1 MILRYITQI
10 LYYYC
15 ININALFGNC
25 FVYYKLKITERTV
38 MLTMRGS
45 KTWILTVLSLAISA
59 TITVG
64 AANIDDGEFEIFDG
78 EAKFYIGN
86 NEYYDCGKKG
96 EKISFPGAVDGR
108 EYYYS
113 DGTATVSLG
122 YDWFTDEDM
131 TVPITASDKVYG
143 KGMSKFYGKEYSLDN
158 NNGQVSFC
166 GFDNLIT
173 ETENGV
179 LDEENRYYVSKAL
192 KKGFVNSGFKIFN
205 TGAFTGSRYIK
216 YTSPSKDEKNS
227 IVDIS
232 NGVALKPYVTYKLM
246 LYYKS
251 TGNAELKFEGVT
263 DFNDNENN
271 EQPLSSKEVAKTDDW
286 TKAELYYTSGSSE
299 SIPVIRVKAETG
311 VEVRIDTV
319 SIYEA
324 VYSDY
329 SAVSDVDDNAKKL
342 TLGFSYGSVNG
353 SESTVGLSTY
363 QVKERGIIAA
373 AEDAYGKDFYDM
385 LTIENAA
392 DINSKLIWA
401 KKSSGLEDSLLQQD
415 GKYTYSISISGFA
428 NEDEKKILARGYLI
442 LNDGTDTIWY
452 SDIISTSVKDV
463 LDEAKRVSEEQKR
476 LKTYELNANNNLS
489 KLNLQGRDYLR
500 NGYPNLDW
508 TASEIEFWA
517 TASGNV
523 EVSMDVNIKARSQI
537 YFTVYVDNV
546 CRPRMGIYHSSVPNA
561 PNVVENGKATLNI
574 DLGKDYKEHHI
585 RIIRQT
591 EAYSATITVKSL
603 TMFGELEERK
613 TTDRPLIEFIG
624 DSITCGLGDMT
635 LKTDTTYYDP
645 GYPNDKKMNYG
656 DGNQD
661 GTIAYPFLTAENIGY
676 DRRVLSRSGMAV
688 YYPNSSSK
696 DINSLLLSWTNA
708 YNYANVFDSSNQTNE
723 YSPERQAD
731 IVCINLGTNDMNGNQ
746 LYGYVPDNTNDLS
759 IFSPEFAK
767 KIAAFLK
774 IIKAKNP
781 NAKIVWVV
789 GAMRNDYLT
798 AVELAFKELGGEEN
812 GYYCCKVSSGLKDG
826 GGDHPS
832 KASHTLLANELTD
845 YLKKIF

>member
-1 MILRYITQI
+1 M
-10 LYYYC
+10 
-15 ININALFGNC
+15 
-25 FVYYKLKITERTV
+25 V
-38 MLTMRGS
+38 MLTMRSS
-45 KTWILTVLSLAISA
+45 KTLILAALSLIISA

-64 AANIDDGEFEIFDG
+64 AANIDDGEFVIFDG

-86 NEYYDCGKKG
+86 NEYYDCGKEG
-96 EKISFPGAVDGR
+96 DKISFPGAVDGR

-113 DGTATVSLG
+113 NGTATVSLG
-122 YDWFTDEDM
+122 YDWFTDENM

-143 KGMSKFYGKEYSLDN
+143 KGMSKFYGKEYALDS

-192 KKGFVNSGFKIFN
+192 KTGFENSGFKILN
-205 TGAFTGSRYIK
+205 TDAFTGNRYIK

-251 TGNAELKFEGVT
+251 TGNADLKFEGVT
-263 DFNDNENN
+263 GFDDNENN
-271 EQPLSSKEVAKTDDW
+271 EQSLSSKTVDKTDEW

-311 VEVRIDTV
+311 VEVSIDTV
-319 SIYEA
+319 SIYKA
-324 VYSDY
+324 VYSNY
-329 SAVSDVDDNAKKL
+329 SAVSVVTNADDNAKKL

-373 AEDAYGKDFYDM
+373 AEDAYGKDSYDM

-392 DINSKLIWA
+392 DINAKLIWA
-401 KKSSGLEDSLLQQD
+401 KKSVSLGDSLLQQD
-415 GKYTYSISISGFA
+415 GKYTYSISISGFSD
-428 NEDEKKILARGYLI
+428 EDEKKILARGYLI
-442 LNDGTDTIWY
+442 LNDGTEDTIWY
-452 SDIISTSVKDV
+452 SDVISTSVKDV
-463 LDEAKRVSEEQKR
+463 SDEAKRVSEEQKR
-476 LKTYELNANNNLS
+476 KKTYEFNNSENLN
-489 KLNLQGRDYLR
+489 KLNLQGRDNLR

-523 EVSMDVNIKARSQI
+523 EIFMDVNIKARSQI
-537 YFTVYVDNV
+537 YFTVYIDGV
-546 CRPRMGIYHSSVPNA
+546 RQPRMGIYHSSVPNA
-561 PNVVENGKATLNI
+561 PNVVKNGKATLNI

-603 TMFGELEERK
+603 TMFGELEGTK
-613 TTDRPLIEFIG
+613 ATDKPLIEFIG

-645 GYPNDKKMNYG
+645 GYPNDKSMNYG

-661 GTIAYPFLTAENIGY
+661 GTIAYPFLTAENIKY
-676 DRRVLSRSGMAV
+676 DRRVLSRSGISV
-688 YYPNSSSK
+688 YYPNSTSRDFN
-696 DINSLLLSWTNA
+696 DITLSWINA
-708 YNYANVFDSSNQTNE
+708 YKYANVFDANNQTAE
-723 YSPERQAD
+723 YSAKRKAD
-731 IVCINLGTNDMNGNQ
+731 IVCINLGTNDIGANDK
-746 LYGYVPDNTNDLS
+746 YKYVESFDT
-759 IFSPEFAK
+759 EFAK
-767 KIAAFLK
+767 KVKDLLVIVRNA
-774 IIKAKNP
+774 NP
-781 NAKIVWVV
+781 DAKIVWVV
-789 GAMRNDYLT
+789 GGMTNSYLAGVQT
-798 AVELAFKELGGEEN
+798 AITELGGEKGN
-812 GYYCCKVSSGLKDG
+812 YYLCKVSSELKAG
-826 GGDHPS
+826 VGYHPS
-832 KASHTLLANELTD
+832 KAQHAQLANELTN
-845 YLKKIF
+845 YLKNILKQ

>member
-1 MILRYITQI
+1 
-10 LYYYC
+10 
-15 ININALFGNC
+15 
-25 FVYYKLKITERTV
+25 
-38 MLTMRGS
+38 MRGS
-45 KTWILTVLSLAISA
+45 KTLILAALSLIISA

-78 EAKFYIGN
+78 EAKFCIGN
-86 NEYYDCGKKG
+86 NEYYDCGKEG
-96 EKISFPGAVDGR
+96 EKISFPGAADGR

-131 TVPITASDKVYG
+131 TVPITASDKVYS

-179 LDEENRYYVSKAL
+179 LDEENRYYVSKVL
-192 KKGFVNSGFKIFN
+192 KKGFVNSGFKIFD
-205 TGAFTGSRYIK
+205 TEAFTGSRYIK

-232 NGVALKPYVTYKLM
+232 NGVVLKPYVTYKLM

-251 TGNAELKFEGVT
+251 TGNADLKFEGIT
-263 DFNDNENN
+263 GFNDNENN
-271 EQPLSSKEVAKTDDW
+271 KQPLSSKTVDKTDDW

-311 VEVRIDTV
+311 VEVSIDAV
-319 SIYEA
+319 SIYKA

-329 SAVSDVDDNAKKL
+329 SAVSDADDNAKKL
-342 TLGFSYGSVNG
+342 TLGFSYSSANG

-363 QVKERGIIAA
+363 KVKERGIIAT
-373 AEDAYGKDFYDM
+373 AEDAYGKDSYDM

-401 KKSSGLEDSLLQQD
+401 KKSSGFEDSLLQQN

-428 NEDEKKILARGYLI
+428 DEDEKKILARGYLI

-452 SDIISTSVKDV
+452 SDVISTSVKDV
-463 LDEAKRVSEEQKR
+463 SDEAKRVSEEQKR
-476 LKTYELNANNNLS
+476 IKTYELNDNDSLS

-537 YFTVYVDNV
+537 YFTVYVDDV
-546 CRPRMGIYHSSVPNA
+546 RRLRMGIYHSSVPNA
-561 PNVVENGKATLNI
+561 PNVVKNGRATLNI
-574 DLGKDYKEHHI
+574 DLGEYGEHHV

-603 TMFGELEERK
+603 TMFGELENSNA
-613 TTDRPLIEFIG
+613 TDKPLIEFIG

-645 GYPNDKKMNYG
+645 GYPNDKSMNYG

-696 DINSLLLSWTNA
+696 DFNSVLLSWTNA
-708 YNYANVFDSSNQTNE
+708 YKYANVFDASNQTAE
-723 YSPERQAD
+723 YSPKRKAD
-731 IVCINLGTNDMNGNQ
+731 IVCINLGTNDEYANSIYNYTAVNKFDDEFSAKVVAFIKTVKQ
-746 LYGYVPDNTNDLS
+746 ANPD
-759 IFSPEFAK
+759 
-767 KIAAFLK
+767 
-774 IIKAKNP
+774 
-781 NAKIVWVV
+781 AKIVWVV
-789 GAMRNDYLT
+789 GGMSDKYLKGVQKAIET
-798 AVELAFKELGGEEN
+798 LGGAEK
-812 GYYCCKVSSGLKDG
+812 GYYCCQVTSDLKDG

-832 KASHTLLANELTD
+832 KVSHAKLANELTV
-845 YLKKIF
+845 YLKEKILNK

>member
-1 MILRYITQI
+1 
-10 LYYYC
+10 
-15 ININALFGNC
+15 
-25 FVYYKLKITERTV
+25 
-38 MLTMRGS
+38 MRGS
-45 KTWILTVLSLAISA
+45 KTLILAALSLIISA

-86 NEYYDCGKKG
+86 NEYYDCGKEG
-96 EKISFPGAVDGR
+96 EKISFPGAADGR

-122 YDWFTDEDM
+122 YDWFIDENM

-143 KGMSKFYGKEYSLDN
+143 KGMSKFYGKEYALDS

-179 LDEENRYYVSKAL
+179 LDEGNRYYVSKAF
-192 KKGFVNSGFKIFN
+192 KKGFVNSGFKILN
-205 TGAFTGSRYIK
+205 TDAFTGSRYIK

-251 TGNAELKFEGVT
+251 TGNADLKFEGVIGF
-263 DFNDNENN
+263 DDNENN
-271 EQPLSSKEVAKTDDW
+271 EQSLSSKTVDKTDEW

-311 VEVRIDTV
+311 VEVSIDTV
-319 SIYEA
+319 SIYKA

-329 SAVSDVDDNAKKL
+329 SAVSDADNSVKKL

-373 AEDAYGKDFYDM
+373 AEDAYGKDSYDM

-392 DINSKLIWA
+392 DINAKLIWA
-401 KKSSGLEDSLLQQD
+401 KKSSGLEDSLLRQD

-442 LNDGTDTIWY
+442 LNDGTKDTIWY
-452 SDIISTSVKDV
+452 SDVISTSVKDV
-463 LDEAKRVSEEQKR
+463 SDEAERVSEEQNR
-476 LKTYELNANNNLS
+476 LKTYELNDSDNLS

-508 TASEIEFWA
+508 TASEIEFWT

-523 EVSMDVNIKARSQI
+523 EVSMDVNIKSRSQI
-537 YFTVYVDNV
+537 YFTVYVDDV
-546 CRPRMGIYHSSVPNA
+546 IRPRMGIYHSSVPNA
-561 PNVVENGKATLNI
+561 ANVVENGKATLNI

-603 TMFGELEERK
+603 TMFGELEGTK
-613 TTDRPLIEFIG
+613 ATDRSLIEFIG
-624 DSITCGLGDMT
+624 DSITCGLGNMT

-645 GYPNDKKMNYG
+645 GYPNDKSMNYG

-688 YYPNSSSK
+688 YYPNSSSGNFD
-696 DINSLLLSWTNA
+696 DITLSWTNA
-708 YNYANVFDSSNQTNE
+708 YKYDNVFDASNQTAE
-723 YSPERQAD
+723 YSPKRKAN
-731 IVCINLGTNDMNGNQ
+731 IVCINLGTNDVYANST
-746 LYGYVPDNTNDLS
+746 YKYVNDET
-759 IFSPEFAK
+759 FDDEFAK
-767 KIAAFLK
+767 R
-774 IIKAKNP
+774 
-781 NAKIVWVV
+781 IVSF
-789 GAMRNDYLT
+789 GT
-798 AVELAFKELGGEEN
+798 
-812 GYYCCKVSSGLKDG
+812 
-826 GGDHPS
+826 
-832 KASHTLLANELTD
+832 T
-845 YLKKIF
+845 

>member
-1 MILRYITQI
+1 MIL
-10 LYYYC
+10 
-15 ININALFGNC
+15 AA
-25 FVYYKLKITERTV
+25 
-38 MLTMRGS
+38 
-45 KTWILTVLSLAISA
+45 LSLIISA

-86 NEYYDCGKKG
+86 NEYYDCGKEG

-122 YDWFTDEDM
+122 YDWFTDKDM

-179 LDEENRYYVSKAL
+179 LDEKNRYYVSKTL
-192 KKGFVNSGFKIFN
+192 GQGFVNEGF
-205 TGAFTGSRYIK
+205 TMSDEGAFTGGKFIIYK
-216 YTSPSKDEKNS
+216 SPSPNETNS

-232 NGVALKPYVTYKLM
+232 NGVALKPYVTYKLA

-251 TGNAELKFEGVT
+251 TGNADLRFEGVT
-263 DFNDNENN
+263 GFSDNENN
-271 EQPLSSKEVAKTDDW
+271 EQSLSSKTVAKTDDW

-311 VEVRIDTV
+311 VQVSIDTV
-319 SIYEA
+319 SIYKS

-329 SAVSDVDDNAKKL
+329 SAVSDADNNKKL
-342 TLGFSYGSVNG
+342 TLGFSYGSENG
-353 SESTVGLSTY
+353 SESKVGLSTY
-363 QVKERGIIAA
+363 QVKERGIIAV
-373 AEDAYGKDFYDM
+373 AEDAYGKDSYDM

-401 KKSSGLEDSLLQQD
+401 KKNSGFEDSLLQQD

-442 LNDGTDTIWY
+442 LNDGTENTVWY

-463 LDEAKRVSEEQKR
+463 SNEAKRVSEEQKR
-476 LKTYELNANNNLS
+476 KQTYVLNNTEYLS

-500 NGYPNLDW
+500 SGYPNLDW

-523 EVSMDVNIKARSQI
+523 EILMDVNIKARSQI
-537 YFTVYVDNV
+537 YFTVYVDDV
-546 CRPRMGIYHSSVPNA
+546 RQPRMGIYHSSVPNA
-561 PNVVENGKATLNI
+561 PNVVKNGEATLNI
-574 DLGKDYKEHHI
+574 DIGKDYKEHHI
-585 RIIRQT
+585 KIIRQT

-603 TMFGELEERK
+603 TMFGELKGRK
-613 TTDRPLIEFIG
+613 ATDRPLIEFIG

-676 DRRVLSRSGMAV
+676 DRRVVSRSGMAV

-708 YNYANVFDSSNQTNE
+708 YNYANVFDSSNQTDE

-774 IIKAKNP
+774 IIKAKSP

-798 AVELAFKELGGEEN
+798 AVELAFKELGGEEK

-845 YLKKIF
+845 YLNKNILNK

>member
-1 MILRYITQI
+1 
-10 LYYYC
+10 
-15 ININALFGNC
+15 
-25 FVYYKLKITERTV
+25 
-38 MLTMRGS
+38 MRGS
-45 KTWILTVLSLAISA
+45 KTLILAALSLIISA

-64 AANIDDGEFEIFDG
+64 AANIDDGEFVIFDG

-86 NEYYDCGKKG
+86 NEYYDCGKEG

-122 YDWFTDEDM
+122 YDWFTDENM
-131 TVPITASDKVYG
+131 TVPITASDKIYG
-143 KGMSKFYGKEYSLDN
+143 KGMSKFYGKEYALDN

-179 LDEENRYYVSKAL
+179 LDEKNRYYVSKTL
-192 KKGFVNSGFKIFN
+192 GKGFVNEGFKMSDE
-205 TGAFTGSRYIK
+205 GAFTGGKFIIYK
-216 YTSPSKDEKNS
+216 SPSPNEADS

-232 NGVALKPYVTYKLM
+232 NGVALKPYVTYKLA

-251 TGNAELKFEGVT
+251 TGNADLRFEGVT
-263 DFNDNENN
+263 GFDDNENN
-271 EQPLSSKEVAKTDDW
+271 EQPLSSKTVAKTDEW

-311 VEVRIDTV
+311 VQVSIDTV
-319 SIYEA
+319 SIYKA

-329 SAVSDVDDNAKKL
+329 SAVSDADNNKKL
-342 TLGFSYGSVNG
+342 ALGFSYSSEDG
-353 SESTVGLSTY
+353 SESKVGLSTY

-373 AEDAYGKDFYDM
+373 AEDAYGKDSYDM

-401 KKSSGLEDSLLQQD
+401 KKSSGLEDSLLRQE

-463 LDEAKRVSEEQKR
+463 LDEAERVSEEQNR
-476 LKTYELNANNNLS
+476 IKTYELNNSDNLS

-523 EVSMDVNIKARSQI
+523 EISMDVNIKARSQI
-537 YFTVYVDNV
+537 YFTVYVDDV
-546 CRPRMGIYHSSVPNA
+546 RQPRMGIYHSSVPNA
-561 PNVVENGKATLNI
+561 DNVVKDGKATLNI
-574 DLGKDYKEHHI
+574 DLGEYGEHHV

-603 TMFGELEERK
+603 TMFGELEGTK
-613 TTDRPLIEFIG
+613 ATDRPLIEFIG

-645 GYPNDKKMNYG
+645 GYPSDKSMNYG

-661 GTIAYPFLTAENIGY
+661 ATIAYPFLTAENIGY

-688 YYPNSSSK
+688 YYPNSSSGNFD
-696 DINSLLLSWTNA
+696 DITLSWTNA
-708 YNYANVFDSSNQTNE
+708 YKYANVFDASNQTAK
-723 YSPERQAD
+723 YLPERKAD
-731 IVCINLGTNDMNGNQ
+731 IVCINLGTNDVYAN
-746 LYGYVPDNTNDLS
+746 S
-759 IFSPEFAK
+759 IYNYTTAEKFDDEFSVKVATF
-767 KIAAFLK
+767 
-774 IIKAKNP
+774 IKTVKEANP

-789 GAMRNDYLT
+789 GGMSDKYLT
-798 AVELAFKELGGEEN
+798 GVQKAIEVLGGAEN
-812 GYYCCKVSSGLKDG
+812 GYYCCQVTSGLKDG

-832 KASHTLLANELTD
+832 KVSHVRVAEQLTD
-845 YLKKIF
+845 YLKNILNK